1 MEPVRNDIDQPLG
14 QEKAGRGAS
23 RWQRPRASSIF
34 LILCA
39 VAIFAGSSAIA
50 LRERPFRNP
59 PPVAISEPRPAV
71 DEHADVRDKAD
82 GTAVKNAG
90 APGASI
96 IRVDPDAPS
105 SGDNVIVIRD
115 PSALG
120 QNPRFA
126 HLPDRALIEETE
138 TGPLPVRDAAGR
150 RPFDVYARPWS
161 GARGARIAIVIGGL
175 GISQT
180 GTQEAVRKLPPEVTL
195 AFAPLGNSLTRWM
208 RTARQEGHEVMLQV
222 PLEPFGYPDNNPG
235 RHTLLADAA
244 PAETLESLRWTLS
257 RITNYTGVVNYTGA
271 RFTADAGAMDLLMG
285 ELAERGLAYLDD
297 GTSARSV
304 AGETARAKGVPFA
317 AGDTVIDQ
325 EKERGAILDK
335 LDELER
341 IARARG
347 FAVGSGSAMEATVD
361 AVAVWANEVRKR
373 GIELVPVSAV
383 AADPERN

>member
-1 MEPVRNDIDQPLG
+1 MEPVCNDIDQPLG
-14 QEKAGRGAS
+14 QKKAGRGAL
-23 RWQRPRASSIF
+23 RWRRLETSSIF
-34 LILCA
+34 LTLCA
-39 VAIFAGSSAIA
+39 VAVFAGSGAIA

-59 PPVAISEPRPAV
+59 PPVAISEPGIV
-71 DEHADVRDKAD
+71 VEEHADARSRAD
-82 GTAVKNAG
+82 GISVKTAG
-90 APGASI
+90 APGAAI
-96 IRVDPDAPS
+96 IRVNPDVPS
-105 SGDNVIVIRD
+105 SGDNAIVIRD
-115 PSALG
+115 PSAFG

-126 HLPDRALIEETE
+126 HLPDRALIEESQ

-180 GTQEAVRKLPPEVTL
+180 GTQEAIRKLPPEITL

-208 RTARQEGHEVMLQV
+208 QTARQEGHEVMLQV
-222 PLEPFGYPDNNPG
+222 PLEPFGYPNNNPG

-244 PAETLESLRWTLS
+244 PAENLESLRWALS

-271 RFTADAGAMDLLMG
+271 RFTADAGAMDILMG

-304 AGETARAKGVPFA
+304 AEEVARAKGVPFA
-317 AGDTVIDQ
+317 AGDTVIDE

-347 FAVGSGSAMEATVD
+347 FALGSGSAMEATVD
-361 AVAVWANEVRKR
+361 AVAAWASEVRKR
-373 GIELVPVSAV
+373 GIELVPMSAV
-383 AADPERN
+383 AVDPERN